1 MRKKIKK
8 KKLSLYS
15 LILTNNKNIS
25 FKKYISSQSNKKLI
39 TNTPTSKLIKGK

>member
-8 KKLSLYS
+8 KKLSPYS